1 MQRKSNPKIGL
12 LVGAALSASITMPIS
27 ANAVDM
33 SDIVSNIY
41 GSFTS
46 TSGTVNSTNDGRLA
60 FMGGAASL
68 RFNPRQIRAVN
79 FSAPSASV
87 SCGGI
92 DFFAGSLDIMSK
104 DDLIAAGRNIAAGA
118 TVYAFR
124 LALNSVCSSCM
135 SIMTSIQNIMDRINE
150 LANATCEDTVKV
162 LSSHVNPDDALS
174 FPTNAVM
181 EQVSNG
187 FTNVEEMI
195 GAGDAAE
202 GGSWVE
208 WLSNSGSNVEE
219 LKTNNPKFAELQSD
233 IGFNIAFNTEA
244 AMFILPWLLSSGD
257 FLLGSPS
264 NNLVAKSALWNLL
277 SETVE
282 CANDTDEKAL
292 RCGVKDRDKLDWTIY
307 DLVHGASRPSTTGFR
322 DKFHYQT
329 CNAKMYHNGAQMP
342 GSVSE
347 SSLNAS
353 SRAVCKYDTDT
364 QIPSSTFIHALA
376 PNIYK
381 EFYGVNSLTTNTAS
395 PEVPDPQLICE
406 SDNTL
411 KTNPANANSA
421 FNKLFTGGS
430 FNGEQRF
437 IVQLMGAKF
446 THDLY
451 KLNGDGKY
459 ITNVNENG
467 IGCMEAFEATY
478 KRMREV
484 VKMLENGT
492 LPGFERAIKAIKN
505 DPRLSSQVKPGYI
518 AKLRELQEST
528 AKQFQTNLITSSQI
542 ESSAGGGN

>member
-1 MQRKSNPKIGL
+1 MKRKSDTKIGL
-12 LVGAALSASITMPIS
+12 LIGAAFSISLTMPTT

-60 FMGGAASL
+60 FMGGSASL
-68 RFNPRQIRAVN
+68 RFNPREIRAVN

-124 LALNSVCSSCM
+124 LALNSVCASCM

-150 LANATCEDTVKV
+150 LANATCEDSVDILTSYVEPSK
-162 LSSHVNPDDALS
+162 AKS

-187 FTNVEEMI
+187 FSRVEEMI

-208 WLSNSGSNVEE
+208 WLSNSGSDIET
-219 LKTNNPKFAELQSD
+219 LKAENQKFAELQSD

-244 AMFILPWLLSSGD
+244 AMFILPWLLDKNESD
-257 FLLGSPS
+257 FLLGTPT
-264 NNLVAKSALWNLL
+264 NNQQAKSALWNLL
-277 SETVE
+277 STSVE
-282 CANDTDEKAL
+282 CATDTGEDAA
-292 RCGVKDRDKLDWTIY
+292 RCGIKDRDKIDWTIY
-307 DLVHGASRPSTTGFR
+307 DLIHGASKPTSTGFR

-329 CNAKMYHNGAQMP
+329 CNVVMMHNGAAMP
-342 GSVSE
+342 GNVSE
-347 SSLNAS
+347 SSLNPTT
-353 SRAVCKYDTDT
+353 RAVCDYET
-364 QIPSSTFIHALA
+364 QTQVPNNDFIHALA

-381 EFYGVNSLTTNTAS
+381 SFYGVNSLTTNTSS

-406 SDNTL
+406 TNNTL
-411 KTNPANANSA
+411 KTHSANANSA

-430 FNGEQRF
+430 FTGEQRF

-451 KLNGDGKY
+451 KLNGDGEY
-459 ITNVNENG
+459 IINVNENG
-467 IGCMEAFEATY
+467 IGCMEAFEATQ
-478 KRMREV
+478 KRMLHV
-484 VKMLENGT
+484 VKMIENGT
-492 LPGFERAIKAIKN
+492 LPGFERAIKAIRN
-505 DPRLSSQVKPGYI
+505 DPRLSSHVKPSYT
-518 AKLRELQEST
+518 AKIRELQVST
-528 AKQFQTNLITSSQI
+528 LKLFQSNLITKSSSI
-542 ESSAGGGN
+542 VDGED